1 MLNSGQL
8 APQGPPMSQSQDT
21 LIIKDHFCGPPNS
34 GNGGYV
40 CGLLGNYIDGV
51 SQVALRQPPP
61 LNQPLQVKVEE
72 TQVILANQ
80 NGVVAQGRPA
90 ELDLKPPDPPSFSTA
105 SEAAKLYSGFVD
117 HQFPTCFVCGPEREE
132 GQGLR
137 IFAGPVPGKKIVAAP
152 WIPQDD
158 LADQDG
164 YVKSEFLWAAMDCP
178 GYYAIN
184 GEDHPAM
191 VLGTMTARIL
201 DKIAVGSKAVVVGS
215 KIDRQGR
222 KARAVTALYSD
233 EGKLFAYALAV
244 WIELKS

>member
-1 MLNSGQL
+1 MAITL
-8 APQGPPMSQSQDT
+8 SQDT
-21 LIIKDHFCGPPNS
+21 LIIEDHFCGPPNS

-40 CGLLGNYIDGV
+40 CGRVANYFDGTC
-51 SQVALRQPPP
+51 QVTLRQPPP
-61 LNQPLQVKVEE
+61 LNQTMQVRVEDG
-72 TQVILANQ
+72 QVTLTDQ
-80 NGVVAQGRPA
+80 NGVVALGQPA
-90 ELDLKPPDPPSFSTA
+90 ELDLRPPEPPSFSTA
-105 SEAAKLYSGFVD
+105 AEASKFYSGFVD

-137 IFAGPVPGKKIVAAP
+137 IFAGPVPGQEIVAAP

-178 GYYAIN
+178 GYYAIS
-184 GEDHPAM
+184 GEEHPAM

-201 DKIAVGSKAVVVGS
+201 DKIPVGANVVVAGS
-215 KIDRQGR
+215 KIGREGR
-222 KARAVTALYSD
+222 KARAVTALYSE

-244 WIELKS
+244 WIELKESF